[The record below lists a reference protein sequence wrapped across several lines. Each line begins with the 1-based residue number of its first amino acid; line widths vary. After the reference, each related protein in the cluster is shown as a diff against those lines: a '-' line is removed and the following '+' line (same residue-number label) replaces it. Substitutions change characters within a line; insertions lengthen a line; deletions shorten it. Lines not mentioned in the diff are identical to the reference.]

1 VKSRFRLSAFP
12 SVSHHRARSVVIVII
27 AIPRVT
33 FASSSVLLLHH
44 LHHIYPLPPPSL
56 VHGRLKARVV
66 NYPSLVPL
74 TIEQVRT
81 DDADEEG
88 SDRDGFIEVHGD
100 DDMYPFMM
108 MFSSSSSLA

>member
-1 VKSRFRLSAFP
+1 MPPSAGELP
-12 SVSHHRARSVVIVII
+12 SIRA
-27 AIPRVT
+27 
-33 FASSSVLLLHH
+33 
-44 LHHIYPLPPPSL
+44 PPSL

>member
-1 VKSRFRLSAFP
+1 
-12 SVSHHRARSVVIVII
+12 
-27 AIPRVT
+27 
-33 FASSSVLLLHH
+33 
-44 LHHIYPLPPPSL
+44 
-56 VHGRLKARVV
+56 V

-88 SDRDGFIEVHGD
+88 SDRDGFIEVPGD
-100 DDMYPFMM
+100 DDMYPFMT